1 MQHFLSSKDGN
12 QATFYKSK
20 TNDTKRDAG
29 QEGKQTEDVSLVLTE
44 NLYKNLPFYRKF
56 DNTDVLFETL
66 FRNHS
71 ILRRI
76 YDNFLEENRVFNSTQ
91 ATLFNPYTLFENS
104 KTDGDLNQSVIPGG
118 FKDSVAPDKRSRR
131 SKTSRNED
139 GIRMFKTL
147 IYKSKLL
154 QGYSAP
160 VSLKNQISIMK
171 EFNQQAEPII
181 PKEITKANP
190 QTFEEAVKLA
200 QLAQIPEED
209 GIFDIGNYPID
220 LTFENKLTSTNL
232 NPCMK
237 LSEFVLFLKEMR
249 LISTECS
256 LVEVLRLYGELKGN
270 SNFKLQIKMGLL
282 KERLIILKKGLGLD
296 VEKKDIFVRGIR
308 KNSSTPDLSEPAQNT
323 RDVTKNLNRK
333 RTFTEGNVQLS
344 PERHELEF

>member
-1 MQHFLSSKDGN
+1 
-12 QATFYKSK
+12 
-20 TNDTKRDAG
+20 
-29 QEGKQTEDVSLVLTE
+29 
-44 NLYKNLPFYRKF
+44 
-56 DNTDVLFETL
+56 
-66 FRNHS
+66 
-71 ILRRI
+71 
-76 YDNFLEENRVFNSTQ
+76 
-91 ATLFNPYTLFENS
+91 
-104 KTDGDLNQSVIPGG
+104 
-118 FKDSVAPDKRSRR
+118 
-131 SKTSRNED
+131 
-139 GIRMFKTL
+139 
-147 IYKSKLL
+147 
-154 QGYSAP
+154 
-160 VSLKNQISIMK
+160 MK

-333 RTFTEGNVQLS
+333 RTFTEGNV
-344 PERHELEF
+344 